1 MTLDDAREAL
11 ARDNAPSV
19 LYRPCGAGIDRTET
33 GTITSVN
40 ESYVFVRY
48 QGLGGSRAT
57 DPADLT
63 LLAGK
68 VPGDG

>member
-1 MTLDDAREAL
+1 MTLDEASEAL
-11 ARDNAPSV
+11 ARYDALRV
-19 LYRPCGAGIDRTET
+19 LYRPRGAGIDRTEE

-40 ESYVFVRY
+40 DRWVFVRY
-48 QGLGGSRAT
+48 QGLEGGRAT

-63 LLAGK
+63 LLGGE

>member
-1 MTLDDAREAL
+1 MTLDEAC
-11 ARDNAPSV
+11 AHVGHGVVYYPRG
-19 LYRPCGAGIDRTET
+19 CGPDCAED

-40 ESYVFVRY
+40 DRFVFVRY
-48 QGLGGSRAT
+48 RVLGAGVAT